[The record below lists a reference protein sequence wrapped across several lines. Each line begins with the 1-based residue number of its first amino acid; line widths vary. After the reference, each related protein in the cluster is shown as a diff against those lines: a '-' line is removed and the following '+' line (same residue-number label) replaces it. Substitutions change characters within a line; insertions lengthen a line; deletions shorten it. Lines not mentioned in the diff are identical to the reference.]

1 MGKNVILLGTV
12 VQPLVRI
19 ITEILR
25 LVTVVVEP
33 RARLVEI
40 LLRDRANL
48 VVTKD
53 PLRSLFKVL
62 LIHAVVCINILVI
75 GEATLIVAPRVRTLG
90 RKEMA
95 LVLILSRSN
104 KTRNL
109 PGSRAKLRMVRLRA
123 RVANGQAVAKMITI

>member
-1 MGKNVILLGTV
+1 M
-12 VQPLVRI
+12 
-19 ITEILR
+19 EILH
-25 LVTVVVEP
+25 LVIVVAEA
-33 RARLVEI
+33 RARLVRL

-48 VVTKD
+48 VVIKD

-62 LIHAVVCINILVI
+62 LIRAVGCINILVI

-95 LVLILSRSN
+95 LVPTFSLSN

-109 PGSRAKLRMVRLRA
+109 PSSRAKLRMVRPQA